1 MRRRE
6 FITLIGGA
14 AAWPVVAR
22 AQQRRNIARIGFL
35 GPASESGMAPRVDEF
50 RWGLRDLGYAE
61 GANIIIEYRWADGK
75 YERLPDLAAEL
86 VRSNVDLIVTAGTP
100 GSLAAKQATATIP
113 IVVASIGDPL
123 RVVASLA
130 RPGGNITGSGF
141 FSPELFAKRI
151 ELLKEL
157 MPRLT
162 RMATLFNPGAPGD
175 NKMMETTAQSLKVEL
190 QQFPVRAPNEFEN
203 AFERM
208 EQGRILAVNID
219 DDQML
224 TANIGA
230 IAALTTKHRF
240 VSVGNK
246 EFGQA
251 GGLMGY
257 GVNFAAIYRRA
268 AAFVDKVLNGA
279 KPADIPFEQ
288 ATKFEFI
295 LNLKAAKALGL
306 DVPPIMLARADEV
319 IE

>member
-1 MRRRE
+1 
-6 FITLIGGA
+6 
-14 AAWPVVAR
+14 
-22 AQQRRNIARIGFL
+22 
-35 GPASESGMAPRVDEF
+35 MAPRVQGF
-50 RWGLRDLGYAE
+50 RSGLRELGYVE
-61 GANIIIEYRWADGK
+61 GTNVIIEYRWADDK
-75 YERLPDLAAEL
+75 YERLPELAAEL
-86 VRSNVDLIVTAGTP
+86 VRSNVDVIVTVGTP
-100 GSLAAKQATATIP
+100 ASLAAKRATATIP

-157 MPRLT
+157 MPQLT

-175 NKMMETTAQSLKVEL
+175 VKTMETTAQSLKVEL
-190 QQFPVRAPNEFEN
+190 QQFPVRAPSEFEN

-208 EQGRILAVNID
+208 EQGRLQAVNID

-230 IAALTTKHRF
+230 IAALATKRRL

-246 EFGQA
+246 EFAQA

-257 GVNFAAIYRRA
+257 GVVFPAIYRRA
-268 AAFVDKVLNGA
+268 AVFVDKILKGA

-306 DVPPIMLARADEV
+306 DVPPIMLVRADEV